1 MAFAEGRPDS
11 RPGVLAFTISLE
23 LLYMNQE
30 AHELSQYLNRARGGP
45 VAQGVLPSDVNKLCE
60 EILSQLERH
69 ADAQDW
75 EQVHARRTIG
85 DLSRTIVLQ
94 GFGIPDASGL
104 EHSLIIVLME
114 ERHTH
119 SDLRVEAAKDR
130 YHLTDREM
138 NVLEH
143 LAKGL
148 TNKEIAITLGIA
160 EQTIKEH
167 LKHIM
172 VKTHVSTR
180 TAVLAQLFQGEAP
193 NAAKDGIPR
202 GPKQPVQKLP
212 NAVKASRAAK
222 NGCKVPKLA

>member
-1 MAFAEGRPDS
+1 MGFPDGRLDS

-23 LLYMNQE
+23 LLYMNHE
-30 AHELSQYLNRARGGP
+30 AHELSQYLNRAREGP
-45 VAQGVLPSDVNKLCE
+45 LAQGVVPTDVNKLCD
-60 EILSQLERH
+60 EILSRLEKH
-69 ADAQDW
+69 ADAKDW
-75 EQVHARRTIG
+75 EQVHARRTVG
-85 DLSRTIVLQ
+85 DLARPIVLQ

-104 EHSLIIVLME
+104 DHSLIIVLME
-114 ERHTH
+114 ERHTR
-119 SDLRVEAAKDR
+119 SEIRVEAAKDR

-143 LAKGL
+143 LSKGL

-172 VKTHVSTR
+172 EKTHVSTR

-193 NAAKDGIPR
+193 RAKGGVSR
-202 GPKQPVQKLP
+202 LPKPSVQKLP
-212 NAVKASRAAK
+212 NAVKVSRSAK
-222 NGCKVPKLA
+222 NGLKISRMV